1 MRRSMKMMMTTTL
14 GSSVVDARLIAT
26 PAERAAGRFMR
37 SPDGHGDGAGAG
49 GDSGAGSGGEGGA
62 GGDAG
67 GGGAGGAAGAGGGAD
82 GAGATGGADQGGG
95 SGSGG
100 EAGAGAGSD
109 QGSGAAADKP
119 GTILGEAAAGDGA
132 GEGKGG
138 EGEGAAGAEEGK
150 EGEGGSAVEVLG
162 APEKYELTVPED
174 MAAAGMT
181 FDAEAFA
188 EVEPVLRELNL
199 SNDAAQAIVTA
210 YAGKVL
216 PLLERRAGERW
227 DTTGAEMRRAWA
239 EEAKADPDIGGAKF
253 DETKALARATFTR
266 FGVKADGPFLKL
278 LEESGLGSHPDMLRF
293 VANVG
298 RLTGEA
304 TTDSGGGGQQQTRLA
319 DRVYGSPTPR
329 E

>member
-1 MRRSMKMMMTTTL
+1 MRLSRHLSTMMTTTL
-14 GSSVVDARLIAT
+14 ASSAGSVRLIPT
-26 PAERAAGRFMR
+26 PAERARGRYMR
-37 SPDGHGDGAGAG
+37 APDGHDAGGAGDAG
-49 GDSGAGSGGEGGA
+49 GASGEGGGGGDAGGAAADGSGDAGGGDQGGEGGSGGAAGAEGGSDQGA
-62 GGDAG
+62 GGDA
-67 GGGAGGAAGAGGGAD
+67 D
-82 GAGATGGADQGGG
+82 G
-95 SGSGG
+95 
-100 EAGAGAGSD
+100 
-109 QGSGAAADKP
+109 KP
-119 GTILGEAAAGDGA
+119 GTLLGEAAAGDGA
-132 GEGKGG
+132 SDDKSG
-138 EGEGAAGAEEGK
+138 EGEGAAGAK
-150 EGEGGSAVEVLG
+150 EGEEGEDGSSVEVLG

-174 MAAAGMT
+174 MAAAGVT

-199 SNDAAQAIVTA
+199 SNDAAQALVTA

-216 PLLERRAGERW
+216 PLLEKRAGERW